1 MGERYLDVVDV
12 VGSIPSAPTK
22 YKAKVRTTLT
32 ARRLLFSL
40 YFYMERIFSM
50 DIVITLQD
58 GEAVTVAA
66 PITVREALE
75 RLLSNKQRK
84 RTIAVLANGIALD
97 LSRTLT
103 TDTTLQPILI
113 ETAEGLDILRHST
126 AHVMA
131 QAVRDIFGTNV
142 KVAIGPSIDNGFY
155 YDFQRN
161 EPFSTEDF
169 EKIEERMHAIANER
183 QQFIRTELPSGEA
196 IELFEKQGE
205 KYKVELLRDLEAET
219 VSFYRI
225 GEFTDLCRGPHL
237 PDTSLVQSFKLLR
250 VAGAYWRGDEKN
262 DVLQR
267 IYGTA
272 FFDQKALNKYLNDL
286 EEAKKRDHRKLGREL
301 DLFTTQD
308 TIGPGLILWQPKG
321 AQLRRLI
328 EDYWKDEHYRH
339 DYELLY
345 TPHIA
350 RQDLWKTSG
359 HLDFYSENMY
369 SPMDIDEV
377 KYQLKPMNCPFH
389 IGVYSSRKRSYR
401 DFPLRWCEL
410 GTVYRYE
417 RAGAL
422 HGLLRVRGFTQ
433 DDAHIFCRPDQLEE
447 EIFNILELNLHIL
460 KTFGFVDY
468 DIYLSTRPEKYVG
481 SDENWQRATD
491 ALKLALEKKGLE
503 FMIDPGEGVFY
514 GPKIDIK
521 IKDILGRAW
530 QCSTIQVDFNL
541 PERFE
546 MSYTGADNNEH
557 QPIMIHRALM
567 GSLERF
573 IGVLIEH
580 YAGVFPLWFA
590 PVQARILNITDDQ
603 ADYCQG
609 VYEQLRKA
617 GIRIEKDVRN
627 EKLNYKIREAQLAKV
642 PYMLIVGDKE
652 KEHGTVTVRLRDGKN
667 LPPLSIQEF
676 AAKVAEE
683 CQAGR
688 GI

>member
-1 MGERYLDVVDV
+1 V
-12 VGSIPSAPTK
+12 PTR

-40 YFYMERIFSM
+40 YFYMESNCAM
-50 DIVITLQD
+50 DIVVTLQD
-58 GEAVTVAA
+58 GEAVTVPA

-84 RTIAVLANGIALD
+84 RAIAAKADGIAVD
-97 LSRTLT
+97 LSRPLT
-103 TDTTLQPILI
+103 GNTTLQPIFI
-113 ETAEGLDILRHST
+113 ETEEGLDILRHST

-131 QAVRDIFGTNV
+131 QAVRDIFGTDV

-155 YDFQRN
+155 YDFHRN
-161 EPFSTEDF
+161 EPFSPEDF
-169 EKIEERMHAIANER
+169 EKIERRMEAIADER
-183 QQFIRTELPSGEA
+183 QPFIRTELLSGDA
-196 IELFEKQGE
+196 ITLFEQQGE
-205 KYKVELLRDLEAET
+205 KYKVELLRDLGADT

-237 PDTSLVQSFKLLR
+237 PDTSLIKAFKLLR

-272 FFDQKALNKYLNDL
+272 FFDAKALNKYLNDL

-301 DLFTTQD
+301 ELFTTQD
-308 TIGPGLILWQPKG
+308 SIGPGLILWQPKG

-369 SPMDIDEV
+369 APMDIDEV

-401 DFPLRWCEL
+401 EFPLRWCEL

-460 KTFGFVDY
+460 KTFGFSEY
-468 DIYLSTRPEKYVG
+468 DIYLSTRPEKFVG
-481 SDENWQRATD
+481 SDQNWQRATD
-491 ALKLALEKKGLE
+491 ALKLALEKKGLT

-603 ADYCQG
+603 ADYCQE
-609 VYEQLRKA
+609 VYAQLRKA
-617 GIRIEKDVRN
+617 GVRIEKDVRN
-627 EKLNYKIREAQLAKV
+627 EKLNYKIREAQIAKI

-652 KEHGTVTVRLRDGKN
+652 KENGTVTVRLRDGKN
-667 LPPLSIQEF
+667 LPALSVQEF

-683 CQAGR
+683 CQSGR

>member
-1 MGERYLDVVDV
+1 MTDISIALTDSENSVSVPAGTTVGDVL
-12 VGSIPSAPTK
+12 SS
-22 YKAKVRTTLT
+22 
-32 ARRLLFSL
+32 
-40 YFYMERIFSM
+40 
-50 DIVITLQD
+50 
-58 GEAVTVAA
+58 
-66 PITVREALE
+66 
-75 RLLSNKQRK
+75 LLSNKQRK
-84 RTIAVLANGIALD
+84 RTVAVEIDSVLHD
-97 LSRTLT
+97 FTTPLT
-103 TDTTLQPILI
+103 ENTTLSPVQIGSEKAL
-113 ETAEGLDILRHST
+113 EVLHHST

-131 QAVRDIFGTNV
+131 LAVRDVFGQDI
-142 KVAIGPSIDNGFY
+142 KIAIGPSIENGFY
-155 YDFQRN
+155 YDFFRD
-161 EPFSTEDF
+161 EAFSPEDF
-169 EKIEERMHAIANER
+169 EKIEAKMEEIVR
-183 QQFIRTELPSGEA
+183 QALPFTRTELASDDAIKKFEA
-196 IELFEKQGE
+196 EEE
-205 KYKVELLRDLEAET
+205 KYKVELIRDLGSDT
-219 VSFYRI
+219 VSLYQV
-225 GEFTDLCRGPHL
+225 GDFTDLCRGPHL
-237 PDTSLVQSFKLLR
+237 PNTSFIRAFKLLR

-267 IYGTA
+267 IYGTS
-272 FFDQKALNKYLNDL
+272 FFDKKELRKYLNAL

-301 DLFTTQD
+301 ELFTVQED
-308 TIGPGLILWQPKG
+308 IGAGLILWQPKG
-321 AQLRRLI
+321 AQLRRLV

-369 SPMDIDEV
+369 SSMDIDDV
-377 KYQLKPMNCPFH
+377 AYQLKPMNCPFH
-389 IGVYSSRKRSYR
+389 IGVYNTRKRSYR
-401 DFPLRWCEL
+401 ELPIRWCEL

-447 EIFNILELNLHIL
+447 EIFNILELNLLIL
-460 KTFGFVDY
+460 KNFGFDDY

-481 SDENWQRATD
+481 SDENWDLATES
-491 ALKLALEKKGLE
+491 LKLALEKKGLE
-503 FMIDPGEGVFY
+503 YMIDPGEGVFY

-521 IKDILGRAW
+521 IKDQLGRSW

-541 PERFE
+541 PERFQLG
-546 MSYTGADNNEH
+546 YTGADNSEH

-603 ADYCQG
+603 AEYC
-609 VYEQLRKA
+609 EEIFKRFRKA
-617 GIRIEKDVRN
+617 GLRVEKDLRN
-627 EKLNYKIREAQLAKV
+627 EKLNFKIREAQVGKI

-652 KEHGTVTVRLRDGKN
+652 KENGTVTVRLRNGKN
-667 LPPLSIQEF
+667 LPPMTVSEF
-676 AAKVAEE
+676 IDKVTEE
-683 CQAGR
+683 VAQGR
-688 GI
+688 GD